1 MTDIKRCCRICGSEN
16 IYCVKEDSLIDK
28 PWAIVHT
35 FYCEKCAK
43 DIELFELQ
51 LQNQRRVKE

>member
-1 MTDIKRCCRICGSEN
+1 MTVPIYVCRICGSEKV
-16 IYCVKEDSLIDK
+16 YCVQETYLYDK
-28 PWAIVHT
+28 PYAKCHT

-51 LQNQRRVKE
+51 LQNQRRVSE